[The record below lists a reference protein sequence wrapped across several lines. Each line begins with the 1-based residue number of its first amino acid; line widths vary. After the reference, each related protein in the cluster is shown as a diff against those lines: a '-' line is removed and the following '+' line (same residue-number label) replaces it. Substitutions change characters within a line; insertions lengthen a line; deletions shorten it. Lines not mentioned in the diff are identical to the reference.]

1 MGYITYFNLEMENY
15 TDEQR
20 LAIAELVEENDFPM
34 DWYDGEDYWCGEGG
48 WYSHQEDMIDLSKQ
62 FPEVLFTLSG
72 EGEDREDNWI
82 EYYRNGKVAISW
94 GSIVYDDVDIP

>member
-1 MGYITYFNLEMENY
+1 MGYTTYFNLEMENY

-34 DWYDGEDYWCGEGG
+34 DWYNGNDYWDGEGK
-48 WYSHQEDMIDLSKQ
+48 WYEHQEDMINLSKQ
-62 FPEVLFTLSG
+62 FPEVLFILSG
-72 EGEDREDNWI
+72 EGEDREDNWR

-94 GSIVYDDVDIP
+94 GRIVYDDVDIP